1 MLFSSLLV
9 HNASKVYKESRQKE
23 NYQGSCNGGGSS
35 LLMLIV
41 AIAFLVIEIAMLY
54 FAVKVALVSGKS
66 STTKFI
72 NIVFAL
78 TMTLP
83 YLLLSLLFNPEAR
96 AELGDGTPA
105 SGSLRFACNC

>member
-9 HNASKVYKESRQKE
+9 HNASKVYKESRQNE

-35 LLMLIV
+35 LLMP
-41 AIAFLVIEIAMLY
+41 IAFLVIEIAMLY